1 MQIYVKMLFGKTITI
16 DVEPLDTIEIVKKKI
31 QEKEGIPHDQ
41 IILSYK
47 GEELNNDKTLA
58 DYNIQKEYSI
68 HCVLKLSSDEEKKK
82 KKKMPCIIY

>member
-41 IILSYK
+41 ISLSYK

>member
-31 QEKEGIPHDQ
+31 QEKEGIPPDQ
-41 IILSYK
+41 ISLSYK